1 MRIAITGASGFLGQP
16 LRVLLTG
23 AGHTVLSVGRR
34 RSSGAPP
41 DVVWDLDRG
50 EIDDRALSGIDA
62 VVHLAGENLSQR
74 WTDDTKRA
82 IRESRVRG
90 TDLIARTIAALRP
103 RPALLVSM
111 SAIGIYGDRGDEALD
126 EASTTGTGFFADT
139 GRAWEAAAAP
149 AAEAGIRVVHPRMG
163 VVLHHSGGALA
174 RMLPF
179 FSLGLGG
186 RVGDGRQWMS
196 WIARTDALRAL
207 EFLVMRE
214 GLAGP
219 VNVTAP
225 APVTNA
231 EFTRALAGALH
242 RPALAVVPTFGMRL
256 LYGEMGV
263 ATVVDGQRVLPRAL
277 LAAGFAFSFPGLEAA
292 LAAELER

>member
-16 LRVLLTG
+16 LRALLTG

-50 EIDDRALSGIDA
+50 EIDDRALAGIDA

>member
-1 MRIAITGASGFLGQP
+1 
-16 LRVLLTG
+16 
-23 AGHTVLSVGRR
+23 
-34 RSSGAPP
+34 
-41 DVVWDLDRG
+41 
-50 EIDDRALSGIDA
+50 
-62 VVHLAGENLSQR
+62 
-74 WTDDTKRA
+74 
-82 IRESRVRG
+82 
-90 TDLIARTIAALRP
+90 
-103 RPALLVSM
+103 
-111 SAIGIYGDRGDEALD
+111 
-126 EASTTGTGFFADT
+126 
-139 GRAWEAAAAP
+139 
-149 AAEAGIRVVHPRMG
+149 
-163 VVLHHSGGALA
+163 
-174 RMLPF
+174 MLPF